1 MLIYWDFDYFVIYAS
16 YFLRHIFN
24 VIYTSYKIFRKT
36 SRWGWDNSPSLKW
49 QKRKL
54 RFLNLGF
61 SAFLSSWKNKRIEY
75 ALYKMGIR
83 TGGKIS
89 LFFGIHQRTKKINA
103 IRLIHSFFSSFIQFF
118 LVFYPVF
125 SRLIVAVSFGI
136 IGFIFLQKV

>member
-1 MLIYWDFDYFVIYAS
+1 MTKAETQ
-16 YFLRHIFN
+16 IFK
-24 VIYTSYKIFRKT
+24 SGIFRFFEL
-36 SRWGWDNSPSLKW
+36 LK
-49 QKRKL
+49 
-54 RFLNLGF
+54 
-61 SAFLSSWKNKRIEY
+61 KNKRIEY